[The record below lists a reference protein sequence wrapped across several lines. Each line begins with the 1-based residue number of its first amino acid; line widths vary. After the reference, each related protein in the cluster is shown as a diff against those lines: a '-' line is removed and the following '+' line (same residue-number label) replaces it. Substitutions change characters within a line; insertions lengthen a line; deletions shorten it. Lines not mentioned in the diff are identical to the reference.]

1 MSAVFSRTLSRLN
14 CSRSMAEQ
22 QQVLSGEDLNQTSP
36 ENSYSAQLILH
47 DARPTGRLLGRGF
60 YGTVK
65 ELEMGGLVCTGKEL
79 YNVFIAPED
88 VRRMVDR
95 YYGVCS
101 LFPQCDILILCCFL
115 ASASFP
121 SRAAALCC
129 RHVCI
134 HMPVQTSRSNDCS
147 LAWTGFSL
155 HKSVRPSGRGQRTG
169 ISARP
174 ETT

>member
-1 MSAVFSRTLSRLN
+1 MDRERKAIVQICQSSGH
-14 CSRSMAEQ
+14 
-22 QQVLSGEDLNQTSP
+22 VLKDGHFCGEGDVGCVLQNPVQAKLQSFNGGTTAGIYSVEKTSNQTSP

-101 LFPQCDILILCCFL
+101 LLSAMRHPNIVLFLGLCFL
-115 ASASFP
+115 PVPCGSPVLPSCLHPYASPNESFK
-121 SRAAALCC
+121 R
-129 RHVCI
+129 
-134 HMPVQTSRSNDCS
+134 PV
-147 LAWTGFSL
+147 
-155 HKSVRPSGRGQRTG
+155 
-169 ISARP
+169 
-174 ETT
+174 

>member
-65 ELEMGGLVCTGKEL
+65 ELEMGGLVRTGKEL

-101 LFPQCDILILCCFL
+101 LLSAMRHPNIVLFLGLCFL
-115 ASASFP
+115 PVPCGSPVLPSCLHPYASPNESFK
-121 SRAAALCC
+121 R
-129 RHVCI
+129 
-134 HMPVQTSRSNDCS
+134 PV
-147 LAWTGFSL
+147 
-155 HKSVRPSGRGQRTG
+155 
-169 ISARP
+169 
-174 ETT
+174 